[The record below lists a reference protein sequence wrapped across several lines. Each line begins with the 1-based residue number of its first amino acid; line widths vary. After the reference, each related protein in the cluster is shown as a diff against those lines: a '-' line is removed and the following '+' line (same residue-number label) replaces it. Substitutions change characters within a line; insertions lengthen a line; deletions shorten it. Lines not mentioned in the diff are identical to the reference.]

1 MSEVT
6 VPSDLWDDDS
16 EGVISTWLYDSGA
29 AVEEGAIIAEVM
41 NEKISFDILAPASGL
56 LEISV
61 ETEGVVRQGQTIG
74 RILP

>member
-29 AVEEGAIIAEVM
+29 VVEEGAVIAEVM